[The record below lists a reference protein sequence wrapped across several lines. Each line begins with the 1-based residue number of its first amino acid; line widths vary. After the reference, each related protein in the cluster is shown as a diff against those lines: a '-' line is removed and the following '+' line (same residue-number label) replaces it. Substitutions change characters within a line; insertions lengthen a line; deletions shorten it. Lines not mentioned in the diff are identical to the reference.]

1 MQGKGEHLVVRKQ
14 VNADS
19 TTAGKIYIPPS
30 VANDLFFEAVVVHG
44 GMYSEDYGLNVGDRV
59 LVRNS
64 INNIKIG
71 KTKEGDVYAV
81 EYEYILCSLESDDD
95 ATVYA

>member
-1 MQGKGEHLVVRKQ
+1 MQGKGQNAIIRKQ
-14 VNADS
+14 VNAES

-30 VANDLFFEAVVVHG
+30 VANDAFFEGVVVHG
-44 GMYSEDYGLNVGDRV
+44 GMDSEEYGLNIGDRV
-59 LVRNS
+59 LVRNT

-81 EYEYILCSLESDDD
+81 EYDYILCSLESDDD